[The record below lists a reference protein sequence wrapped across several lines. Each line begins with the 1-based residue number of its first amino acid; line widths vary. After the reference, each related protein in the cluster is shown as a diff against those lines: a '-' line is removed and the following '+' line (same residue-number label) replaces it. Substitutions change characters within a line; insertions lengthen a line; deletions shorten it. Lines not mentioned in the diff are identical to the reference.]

1 MESGI
6 KPRTSTDAHA
16 NALEYRALY
25 NGAQIG
31 DVEVIRDRGDEGC
44 WGFRGGLTLGH

>member
-6 KPRTSTDAHA
+6 KPRKSTDAQA

-31 DVEVIRDRGDEGC
+31 DVEVIRGDEGGC
-44 WGFRGGLTLGH
+44 GLGGDLTLGH

>member
-31 DVEVIRDRGDEGC
+31 DVEVIRGDEGG
-44 WGFRGGLTLGH
+44 WRLGVDLTLGH